1 MASTPTSSSPGSQST
16 SMTTPPAISP
26 GQQEQSPNAV
36 DENDTSDIWASDS
49 PPPTLSHQQALS
61 APTPELSDLPSLRRQ
76 HITFGY
82 REGLSVGK
90 AKVIQSAF
98 DQGYP
103 LGISLGLRVGMILGA
118 LEGLLATPSVRDVKG
133 ERKRVEDVL
142 NRTRRE
148 LDVKNLLA
156 GVEEESVAS
165 VESVE
170 ALEGVEDA
178 VKKWENEVLGVL
190 EACCGRAGDKRP
202 RSERVDQV
210 DQD

>member
-1 MASTPTSSSPGSQST
+1 
-16 SMTTPPAISP
+16 MTTPPAISP
-26 GQQEQSPNAV
+26 GQREQPPNAV

-49 PPPTLSHQQALS
+49 PPHQQASS

-76 HITFGY
+76 HITSGY

-103 LGISLGLRVGMILGA
+103 VGMSLGLRVGMILGA
-118 LEGLLATPSVRDVKG
+118 LEGLLATPSVRGD
-133 ERKRVEDVL
+133 EREKNRVEDVL
-142 NRTRRE
+142 DSARRE

-156 GVEEESVAS
+156 GVEEGSLAS

-170 ALEGVEDA
+170 GLEGVEVA

-190 EACCGRAGDKRP
+190 QACSGRAEDKRLS
-202 RSERVDQV
+202 SERTDQM